1 MEKKNETVI
10 ITSEELD
17 VISFEYAIIS
27 EKGNF
32 SECDDKCGCEDCD
45 VND

>member
-1 MEKKNETVI
+1 MEKKNETAI
-10 ITSEELD
+10 ITSEKLD
-17 VISFEYAIIS
+17 AISFEYTIIS